1 MARFTDRGVA
11 AIRANGT
18 RQQIKDDLCKGLY
31 LVVQPTGSKSWS
43 IRYRAGDVQRRLTL
57 GEYPALGLS
66 DAREQ
71 ARQAM
76 ADAQSGRDPQGDKQE
91 AKANTVAAVVDEF
104 DRFHLSKLKSRDNA
118 LGFLRRSIVKEWGHR
133 PVTEITK
140 RDVSRLLLNIVASG
154 KGVTANRTF
163 AHVRKFF
170 NWCAEHGYVVAAP
183 TDRMKM
189 PTEEES
195 RNRFLTD
202 QEIGWFWTATETL
215 PAPYRQALRVL
226 LLTGQ
231 RHNEVVGMTDEEING
246 AVWHL
251 PAARSKNGLQHD
263 VPLSDAVLAEL
274 EMVQRI
280 GDAGLI
286 FTTNGTSPIT
296 NLNDK
301 ADDTVDAMSE
311 LAGQEVPRWRPHD
324 LRRTLETGLARL
336 GVAESLI
343 DRITNHISAQPKM
356 RRVYN
361 QHDYAEEKRAA
372 LESWAAHVQ
381 GLVNENGGK
390 SL

>member
-11 AIRANGT
+11 AIKANGA

-31 LVVQPTGSKSWS
+31 LVVQPTGAKSWS
-43 IRYRAGDVQRRLTL
+43 IRYRAGEVQRRLTL

-66 DAREQ
+66 EAREQ

-76 ADAQSGRDPQGDKQE
+76 ADVQAGRDPQGDKQE
-91 AKANTVAAVVDEF
+91 AKANTIAAVVDEF

-133 PVTEITK
+133 PVVEITK

-170 NWCAEHGYVVAAP
+170 NWCAEHGYIAAAP

-189 PTEEES
+189 PTDEES
-195 RNRFLTD
+195 RDRFLTD
-202 QEIGWFWTATETL
+202 QEVGWFWKATEVM

-231 RHNEVVGMTDEEING
+231 RHNEVVGITDAEIEGN
-246 AVWHL
+246 VWRL
-251 PAARSKNGLQHD
+251 PAARSKNGLPHD
-263 VPLSDAVLAEL
+263 IPLSDAVLAEL
-274 EMVQRI
+274 ALVQRI
-280 GDAGLI
+280 GVAGLI

-301 ADDTVDAMSE
+301 ADDCVGAMSE
-311 LAGQEVPRWRPHD
+311 LAGHDVLRWRPHD

-336 GVAESLI
+336 GFAESLI

-361 QHDYAEEKRAA
+361 QHDYAAEKREALAA
-372 LESWAAHVQ
+372 WASHVE
-381 GLVNENGGK
+381 GLVKEH
-390 SL
+390 S

>member
-11 AIRANGT
+11 AIKANGA

-31 LVVQPTGSKSWS
+31 LVVQPTGAKSWS

-57 GEYPALGLS
+57 GEYPGLGLS
-66 DAREQ
+66 EAREK
-71 ARQAM
+71 ARQAI
-76 ADAQSGRDPQGDKQE
+76 ADAQAGRDPQGDKQE
-91 AKANTVAAVVDEF
+91 AKANTVKGVVDEF

-118 LGFLRRSIVKEWGHR
+118 LGFLRRSVVKEWGHR

-170 NWCAEHGYVVAAP
+170 NWCAEHGYITAAP

-189 PTEEES
+189 PTDEIS
-195 RNRFLTD
+195 RDRFLTD
-202 QEIGWFWTATETL
+202 QEILWFWEATEVM

-231 RHNEVVGMTDEEING
+231 RHNEVVGMTEAEIDG
-246 AVWHL
+246 DIWRL
-251 PAARSKNGLQHD
+251 PAERSKNGLPHD
-263 VPLSDAVLAEL
+263 IPITKTVAAEL
-274 EMVQRI
+274 ALMKRI

-296 NLNDK
+296 NLNHK
-301 ADDTVDAMSE
+301 ADDTVAAMSE
-311 LAGQEVPRWRPHD
+311 LGCGGVARWRPHD
-324 LRRTLETGLARL
+324 LRRTLETGLARI

-356 RRVYN
+356 RRIYN
-361 QHDYAEEKRAA
+361 QHDYAAEKREA
-372 LESWAAHVQ
+372 LEAWEAHVLS
-381 GLVNENGGK
+381 LVE
-390 SL
+390 SAS